1 MGCVVTGCPAD
12 YRPSPSRAAITSRPS
27 WPPVR
32 PLVPLRAPYPKKRAA
47 LVWSGREY
55 SPVPANFS
63 NRSYRATAAENEISE
78 GRELATPFALAT
90 VSA

>member
-1 MGCVVTGCPAD
+1 MDGLCRDGVSCRLPT
-12 YRPSPSRAAITSRPS
+12 
-27 WPPVR
+27 
-32 PLVPLRAPYPKKRAA
+32 RAPYPKKRAA

-78 GRELATPFALAT
+78 GREPATPFAQAT